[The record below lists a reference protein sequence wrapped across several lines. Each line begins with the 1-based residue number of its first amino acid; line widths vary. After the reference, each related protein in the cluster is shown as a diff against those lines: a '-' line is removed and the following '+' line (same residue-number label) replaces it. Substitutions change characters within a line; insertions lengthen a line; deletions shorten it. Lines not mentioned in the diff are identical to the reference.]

1 MAFQVNQREIIMI
14 GGCPH
19 YDMQAYCQRL
29 KRPCDPA
36 TKGCVLEGKV
46 RRLKSDNKGKPMSA
60 KIETLDLRH
69 LPPRERH
76 AKIFQTWDL
85 LESGETMKI
94 INDHDPKP
102 LRYQFEAEQKGK
114 FLWEYEQ
121 EGPVDWIVNIKR
133 T

>member
-1 MAFQVNQREIIMI
+1 MI

-19 YDMQAYCQRL
+19 YDPKGYCQRL
-29 KRPCDPA
+29 KRACDPA

-46 RRLKSDNKGKPMSA
+46 HLLKSDNRGEHMKD
-60 KIETLDLRH
+60 KIETLDLRP
-69 LPPRERH
+69 LPPFERH
-76 AKIFQTWDL
+76 EKIFQVWNR

-94 INDHDPKP
+94 INDHDPRP
-102 LRYQFEAEQKGK
+102 LRYQFEAEQSGT
-114 FLWEYEQ
+114 FEWEYEQ

>member
-1 MAFQVNQREIIMI
+1 MI

-19 YDMQAYCQRL
+19 YDLQDYCRRL
-29 KRPCDPA
+29 KRNCNPA

-46 RRLKSDNKGKPMSA
+46 RLLKSDNGDKHMNVKM
-60 KIETLDLRH
+60 KTLDLRP

-76 AKIFQTWDL
+76 TKIFETWNS

-102 LRYQFEAEQKGK
+102 LRYQFEAEQSGK
-114 FLWEYEQ
+114 FEWEYEQ
-121 EGPVDWIVNIKR
+121 EGPADWIVNIKR

>member
-1 MAFQVNQREIIMI
+1 MI

-19 YDMQAYCQRL
+19 YDLQDYCRRL
-29 KRPCDPA
+29 KRTCNPTA
-36 TKGCVLEGKV
+36 RGCILEGKV
-46 RRLKSDNKGKPMSA
+46 RLLKLNTGDKHMNA
-60 KIETLDLRH
+60 KIEILDLRP

-76 AKIFQTWDL
+76 AKIFETWNR

-102 LRYQFEAEQKGK
+102 LRYQFEAEQSGK
-114 FLWEYEQ
+114 FDWEYEQ
-121 EGPVDWIVNIKR
+121 EGPADWIVKIKR